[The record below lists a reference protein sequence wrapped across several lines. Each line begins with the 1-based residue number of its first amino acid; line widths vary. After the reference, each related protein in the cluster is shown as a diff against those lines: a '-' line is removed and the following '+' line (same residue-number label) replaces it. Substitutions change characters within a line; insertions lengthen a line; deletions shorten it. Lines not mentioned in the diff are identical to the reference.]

1 MSASLDARY
10 RSKGMALL
18 GGTLCATVAVAVA
31 ACVAISL
38 LAIGRAT
45 EQEGHAIDAA
55 IMAFDLYQQ
64 ERTPPHNSPDDLVA
78 LLNENSAL
86 EAVERNP
93 YDSTATTLV
102 ANTLAAFEQANAG
115 DVVAAYMVVPEGSG
129 VEVFQS
135 AESLLA
141 PEQREEVFLAM
152 GLDETVSVQQPI
164 QRIVGVGDAT
174 FQASAQGTPTGAT
187 VVVVYE
193 MPVIPGMEV
202 LLPLHDVAEVY
213 FLDSQGTSYPFGRSD
228 YAAALDYG
236 LLETG
241 TPSGLVSVSHD
252 GTDYRM
258 YFHNVGPQGGI
269 KFVFA
274 VPDLAQASYR
284 QFASA
289 IIVAGIVLVVAGCI
303 VGLVLTR
310 HIYAP
315 IQRVVQR
322 LSPTGRNTQNELK
335 LLGFA
340 FEAMESRLAKQDEV
354 VSEYRLARLLHGQ
367 ASVADEGG
375 SFFFADPTAEVA
387 VLGVRLDEGAPDADL
402 KRIVAEVL
410 GCTGRPFALCEEGG
424 FVFAAVEEPA
434 AAHNLV
440 EQARQQGTLV
450 SAFASGTHAGPQK
463 LALGYREALQAVES
477 GTRRRVFNGV
487 ESFSADACAPRPEVP
502 RADSSAEMIR
512 YVEENFRDQDLS
524 AARIAT
530 SFGVSRAAV
539 SRAFA
544 AHCEGG
550 FLGLLHDL
558 RINEA
563 EGLLRDTDLPLAEVA
578 SRVGYGTV
586 LTMTRA
592 FKRYRGTTP
601 GAYRAAQRE

>member
-1 MSASLDARY
+1 MSTTLDARY
-10 RSKGMALL
+10 RSKGLALL
-18 GGTLCATVAVAVA
+18 GGTLCVTVAVAVA

-86 EAVERNP
+86 EAVERSP
-93 YDSTATTLV
+93 YDSTAATLV

-115 DVVAAYMVVPEGSG
+115 DVVAAYVVVPEGSG

-135 AESLLA
+135 TESPLV
-141 PEQREEVFLAM
+141 PEQRGSILLAI

-174 FQASAQGTPTGAT
+174 FQVSAQGTPTGAT
-187 VVVVYE
+187 VVVAYE

-213 FLDSQGTSYPFGRSD
+213 FLDSQNTPYPFGRSD

-236 LLETG
+236 LLDTG
-241 TPSGLVSVSHD
+241 EPSGLVNVSHG

-274 VPDLAQASYR
+274 IPDLAQASYR
-284 QFASA
+284 QFATA
-289 IIVAGIVLVVAGCI
+289 VVVAGVALVVAGCV
-303 VGLVLTR
+303 VGLLLTR

-340 FEAMESRLAKQDEV
+340 FEAMESRLAEQDEV

-375 SFFFADPTAEVA
+375 SFFFADPTSEVA
-387 VLGVRLDEGAPDADL
+387 VLAVRLDEGALDTGL
-402 KRIVAEVL
+402 KPVVAEVL
-410 GCTGRPFALCEEGG
+410 GQAERPFALCEEGG
-424 FVFAAVEEPA
+424 FVFAAVEGPA
-434 AAHNLV
+434 VAHDVL
-440 EQARQQGTLV
+440 EEARRQGTLV
-450 SAFASGTHAGPQK
+450 SVFASAAHAGPQK

-487 ESFSADACAPRPEVP
+487 ENFSADACAPRPEVP
-502 RADSSAEMIR
+502 RTDNAAELIR
-512 YVEENFRDQDLS
+512 YVEENFRDPDLT

-539 SRAFA
+539 SRAFS

-550 FLGLLHDL
+550 FLGLLHEL
-558 RINEA
+558 RIDEA
-563 EGLLRDTDLPLAEVA
+563 EGLLRDTDLPLTEVA
-578 SRVGYGTV
+578 SQVGYGTV

-601 GAYRAAQRE
+601 GAYRAAQQG